1 MNHTVGSVKLNQPM
15 LVMSVCSEYISSYEV
30 KHCYELSNVRMVSFK
45 VTTIENDDN
54 RKEAF

>member
-1 MNHTVGSVKLNQPM
+1 MNHIVGSVKLNQPM

-45 VTTIENDDN
+45 VTTIENDD
-54 RKEAF
+54 R

>member
-1 MNHTVGSVKLNQPM
+1 MNHIVGSVKLNQPM

-45 VTTIENDDN
+45 VTKIENEED
-54 RKEAF
+54 RKWTF